1 MSPNS
6 TSASSSLRARAIAL
20 LLGAVLVAAALA
32 SLAFRAIFGAA
43 ADQDVQRRGQ
53 YLARTLAQHQGL
65 RLALSLSQGE
75 KARLVADEAR
85 AGDEDV
91 HDVFFFNDRDQVLG
105 ESAREDLVPL
115 SAEEQKALL
124 ASGSLRR
131 GELFFVVHP
140 IERAG
145 TAGADAA
152 KKPGGE
158 LDFATGEPEKDAP
171 VSKYLG
177 KVAVGISSASTRNR
191 LLAQTAITIGTTA
204 LVLVLAFLVFFTGI
218 VKRLNRMV
226 GFAEK
231 VTSGELTA
239 TLEADSA
246 DEIGRLMQALSEMT
260 HRMGSMVGRLQD
272 ASRALTSASGEI
284 LSSSTHQSQSAAR
297 QATSVAETGATVA
310 QLRETFTQTSE
321 RAQAVIDLAKKSEES
336 SSSGRT
342 AVQESVAAMEQLR
355 DQVFSISKT
364 ILGLVER
371 TTQIGSII
379 DAVNDL
385 AEQSNV
391 LALNAAI
398 EAAKAGEHGRGFAVV
413 AREVRN
419 LAERS
424 KDSTSQVRSILNDIE
439 KATREAMGAIDEGT
453 RKAQVSMELA
463 TRAGQSI
470 AVLNGAIDESSGAAK
485 QIAAS
490 LRQQSVGVEQIWEAM
505 REIDR
510 AVKTNV
516 EGIQQLEDASRNMKS
531 VSEQVSTLVT
541 GYRTAHVEA

>member
-1 MSPNS
+1 METNPTPLSI
-6 TSASSSLRARAIAL
+6 SSLRTRAIVIM
-20 LLGAVLVAAALA
+20 LGAVLVAAALA
-32 SLAFRAIFGAA
+32 SVAFQAFFAGAA
-43 ADQDVQRRGQ
+43 DREVQKRAGSMV
-53 YLARTLAQHQGL
+53 RTLTQHQGL
-65 RLALSLSQGE
+65 RLALSLRDAAT
-75 KARLVADEAR
+75 ARKVADDARQGDDDVRYVVFLDEAGKVLAESDQEQAAALKPEELQQLSTTNAMR
-85 AGDEDV
+85 VGDV
-91 HDVFFFNDRDQVLG
+91 
-105 ESAREDLVPL
+105 S
-115 SAEEQKALL
+115 
-124 ASGSLRR
+124 
-131 GELFFVVHP
+131 FVVQP
-140 IERAG
+140 VTR
-145 TAGADAA
+145 ADA
-152 KKPGGE
+152 GGPKGGGG
-158 LDFATGEPEKDAP
+158 LDFAADDGTKDAAA
-171 VSKYLG
+171 KDLG
-177 KVAVGISSASTRNR
+177 RVAVGISSASTRNR
-191 LLAQTAITIGTTA
+191 LLEQTVITIAATA
-204 LVLVLAFLVFFTGI
+204 LVLAIAFLFFFTRI
-218 VKRLNRMV
+218 AQRLNRMV
-226 GFAEK
+226 KFAEQ

-239 TLEADSA
+239 ALPADGG
-246 DEIGRLMQALSEMT
+246 DEIGQLQSAVGDMT
-260 HRMGSMVGRLQD
+260 RRMGSMVGRLQD
-272 ASRALTSASGEI
+272 ASRALTQASGEI
-284 LSSSTHQSQSAAR
+284 LTSSTHQSQSAAR

-310 QLRETFTQTSE
+310 QLRETFAQTSE

-336 SSSGRT
+336 SSSGRA

-355 DQVFSISKT
+355 DQVLAISKT

-424 KDSTSQVRSILNDIE
+424 KDSTAQVRTILNDIE
-439 KATREAMGAIDEGT
+439 KATRDAMGAIDEGT

-470 AVLNGAIDESSGAAK
+470 GVLNGAIDESSGAAK

-510 AVKTNV
+510 AVKSNV
-516 EGIQQLEDASRNMKS
+516 EGIQQLENASRSMKQ

-541 GYRTAHVEA
+541 GYRTVRVEADAG